1 MKKEVYIGTYSND
14 ENSGIFRLNVNTKT
28 GEMDGL
34 TQITKT
40 LNPSY
45 IVMNKEKKL
54 VYSVLKDGDD
64 GGVCVSEI
72 TDNTVITPSRLGYRC
87 ETIDPISMTGGVRID
102 IKKTSRGMSS
112 LNIASA
118 DRGGRRVILMDRIEN
133 KRFCKRLKG
142 I

>member
-45 IVMNKEKKL
+45 IVMNKEKKIGL
-54 VYSVLKDGDD
+54 FSF
-64 GGVCVSEI
+64 
-72 TDNTVITPSRLGYRC
+72 
-87 ETIDPISMTGGVRID
+87 
-102 IKKTSRGMSS
+102 
-112 LNIASA
+112 
-118 DRGGRRVILMDRIEN
+118 
-133 KRFCKRLKG
+133 KRW
-142 I
+142 

>member
-1 MKKEVYIGTYSND
+1 
-14 ENSGIFRLNVNTKT
+14 
-28 GEMDGL
+28 
-34 TQITKT
+34 
-40 LNPSY
+40 
-45 IVMNKEKKL
+45 
-54 VYSVLKDGDD
+54 
-64 GGVCVSEI
+64 
-72 TDNTVITPSRLGYRC
+72 
-87 ETIDPISMTGGVRID
+87 MTGGVRID